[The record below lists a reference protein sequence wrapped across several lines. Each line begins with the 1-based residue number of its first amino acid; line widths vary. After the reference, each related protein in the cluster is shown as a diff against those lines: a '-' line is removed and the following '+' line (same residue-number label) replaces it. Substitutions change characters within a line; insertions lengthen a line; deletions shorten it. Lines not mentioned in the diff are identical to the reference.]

1 MATNSDAPKHGSGG
15 GELEKRVTAVEGRLG
30 VIEKTMVTAE
40 AFEREMGAVRGEIG
54 TLRDQMHSEIGS
66 LRDEVHV
73 GLAAVRHETQV
84 GLATVRQEMQVGF
97 GAMRVDVAKLPFEL
111 VKWLIAL
118 AGIAAAIA
126 TTVYNIW
133 FR

>member
-1 MATNSDAPKHGSGG
+1 MATNSDPTPKHGGSGG
-15 GELEKRVTAVEGRLG
+15 GEIEKRMTSVEARLG
-30 VIEKTMVTAE
+30 VIEKTMVTTDV
-40 AFEREMGAVRGEIG
+40 FERELGA
-54 TLRDQMHSEIGS
+54 

-73 GLAAVRHETQV
+73 GLAAVRHEMHAEFGALRGEIV
-84 GLATVRQEMQVGF
+84 GLRGE
-97 GAMRVDVAKLPFEL
+97 MRVEIAKIPFEL